1 MTKQSTIR
9 AVWFGLILLVVGP
22 NANAFLVS
30 DFSGNRVEVDD
41 FVGEGRWTLL
51 MLWQLDCVP
60 CEEHK
65 PAVEAFHQKYE
76 SSKAHVIGLVID
88 GHEYMPQI
96 KSFYD
101 ANPTAFPSLVVFG
114 DVFHEQILEETGKQ
128 FPVAPGYIL
137 YSPNGEIKLA
147 LNRLVD
153 VDQLLAH
160 IESQFGN

>member
-1 MTKQSTIR
+1 MNKQSTIR
-9 AVWFGLILLVVGP
+9 ATWFGLILLVFSA

-30 DFSGNRVEVDD
+30 DFSGNRVEVND
-41 FVGEGRWTLL
+41 FVGDGRWTLL

-65 PAVEAFHQKYE
+65 PAVEAFHKKHE
-76 SSKAHVIGLVID
+76 SSNAHVIGLVID
-88 GHEYMPQI
+88 GHEYMAQI

-101 ANPTAFPSLVVFG
+101 AKPTAFPSLVVFS

-137 YSPNGEIKLA
+137 YSPDGEMNLA
-147 LNRLVD
+147 VNRLVN